1 MLIFSKFFAKIDV
14 STSSRISFVR
24 FALKITPSNFDI
36 HEIFVSLTIC
46 LNSGNVGLLFISSW
60 YDNILAI
67 EIATS
72 PFYGTGHD
80 AGTIL
85 GSQRDSSA
93 GFEFSGEEGDKG
105 QYHP

>member
-1 MLIFSKFFAKIDV
+1 
-14 STSSRISFVR
+14 
-24 FALKITPSNFDI
+24 
-36 HEIFVSLTIC
+36 
-46 LNSGNVGLLFISSW
+46 LLFISSW